1 MTVCVLGRGGGWV
14 GEVEEESVTV
24 CQGMFGGHVCVLY
37 RGSPWI
43 LISTATTTTS
53 SSCPTGSHLRRPP
66 TPIPTRWPHSRGI
79 ARYIIRGVR
88 FILSLHPIRDPL
100 LPVKE
105 QLDTTVIAG
114 GGKLAAAEQYFMH
127 DACRG
132 QYKDVVYFTHEN
144 AIMTRH

>member
-1 MTVCVLGRGGGWV
+1 MCALSWL
-14 GEVEEESVTV
+14 SVD
-24 CQGMFGGHVCVLY
+24 FNLY
-37 RGSPWI
+37 GDHHYQQLLSNWLTPPPSP
-43 LISTATTTTS
+43 
-53 SSCPTGSHLRRPP
+53 PP
-66 TPIPTRWPHSRGI
+66 PPPLPVPAPIPTRWPHSRGI